1 MLSLSQQYQVEW
13 LTKKIES
20 FIVKNFDIKNERKI
34 VPGLLLADHYDL
46 PLLRLRLDEIS
57 FSNKHFVVRVLTY
70 PGFKDLSPNS
80 KRDILFKIVRDLLQ
94 DKDPSKIISKSLKK
108 VLF

>member
-1 MLSLSQQYQVEW
+1 MDCCQ
-13 LTKKIES
+13 
-20 FIVKNFDIKNERKI
+20 
-34 VPGLLLADHYDL
+34 YDL
-46 PLLRLRLDEIS
+46 PLLKLKFEEILCADID
-57 FSNKHFVVRVLTY
+57 FIETVLTY
-70 PGFKDLSPNS
+70 LGFEDLSPNS